1 MLSGRQVGGRP
12 KRPARGPSMG
22 SRPLGS
28 LRARLLLLVLLTALP
43 VTLVWGF
50 SELQIRQRALLDAES
65 FVLQVARA
73 TLREYDALVEG
84 ARQLLP
90 ALAAADEVL
99 THDGESCSLA
109 FAGLLAEYPQYAAL
123 GAIGADGLVFCS
135 ALPFTPPIDAS
146 DRLYFR
152 EAIASG
158 GFAIGEFQIGR
169 VTGVPS
175 VNFGYPATD
184 DSGQVVAVVL
194 AALDLAWV
202 NDLAVASELP
212 AGGTMTVFDHNGT
225 ILARY
230 PDPEAWVGK
239 ANPEAE
245 VVEVALAS
253 TGETS
258 AGARGLDGVD
268 KVYGILPLA
277 GEGAASRVY
286 LTVGI
291 PVDQVFAP
299 VMAVERGQL
308 LGLLVAIAL
317 AATGAWFVGERMV
330 VRRVDAII
338 RATRE
343 IGLGHLAART
353 GVPPAE
359 D

>member
-1 MLSGRQVGGRP
+1 
-12 KRPARGPSMG
+12 MG
-22 SRPLGS
+22 SRPLSS
-28 LRARLLLLVLLTALP
+28 LRARLFLLVLLTALP
-43 VTLVWGF
+43 VTFLWGF
-50 SELQIRQRALLDAES
+50 SALQIRQRALLDAES
-65 FVLQVARA
+65 FVLQVARGA
-73 TLREYDALVEG
+73 VREYEALVQG

-90 ALAAADEVL
+90 ALAANRQVL
-99 THDGESCSLA
+99 ELDGQGCSRE
-109 FAGLLAEYPQYAAL
+109 FARLLSVYPQYATL
-123 GAIGADGLVFCS
+123 GAIAADGQVFCS
-135 ALPFTPPIDAS
+135 SIPFTPPIDAS

-277 GEGAASRVY
+277 GEGAASRVPH
-286 LTVGI
+286 GRD
-291 PVDQVFAP
+291 PG
-299 VMAVERGQL
+299 RS
-308 LGLLVAIAL
+308 GLRSRDGRRKGSAARAIGSDCSCRNRRL
-317 AATGAWFVGERMV
+317 
-330 VRRVDAII
+330 VRR
-338 RATRE
+338 RANGRPPGGCHHPGDTRNRP
-343 IGLGHLAART
+343 GTPRGPDRSSRRR
-353 GVPPAE
+353 G
-359 D
+359 